1 MILPHFRLGNYLIY
15 RVFVPSPSLI
25 QVGTFLAT
33 SYLEEGTSMKDSPI
47 PASNRTIMVVDD
59 NADIVTVIKTILEVK
74 GYALQVAYSGQE
86 AFNLLG
92 EQKPDLIIL
101 DILMPTI
108 DGLEVLTRL
117 KGDPGTASIP
127 VILLTSKVE
136 YNDVLIGYKTGAN
149 YYITK
154 PFTKGQLLGGIN
166 LVLGGDQDHSVE
178 SLNKD
183 QRDNV

>member
-1 MILPHFRLGNYLIY
+1 M
-15 RVFVPSPSLI
+15 
-25 QVGTFLAT
+25 T
-33 SYLEEGTSMKDSPI
+33 DSHS

-59 NADIVTVIKTILEVK
+59 EQDMVDLIKTTLEAK
-74 GYALQVAYSGQE
+74 GFGVQSAYNGQE

-101 DILMPTI
+101 DILMPMI

-117 KGDPGTASIP
+117 KGDPDTASIP

-136 YNDVLIGYKTGAN
+136 YKDVLIGYNMGAN

-154 PFTKGQLLGGIN
+154 PFTKGQLLEGIN
-166 LVLGGDQDHSVE
+166 LVLGEDQGQLAGSP
-178 SLNKD
+178 
-183 QRDNV
+183 

>member
-1 MILPHFRLGNYLIY
+1 MTDPHF
-15 RVFVPSPSLI
+15 
-25 QVGTFLAT
+25 
-33 SYLEEGTSMKDSPI
+33 
-47 PASNRTIMVVDD
+47 PASNRTIMVVDY
-59 NADIVTVIKTILEVK
+59 NSDIVAIIKTILEVK
-74 GYALQVAYSGQE
+74 GYALQFAYSGQE

-127 VILLTSKVE
+127 VILLMSKVE
-136 YNDVLIGYKTGAN
+136 YKDVLIGYKMGAN

-154 PFTKGQLLGGIN
+154 PFTKGQLLEGIN
-166 LVLGGDQDHSVE
+166 LVLGEDQGQSVG
-178 SLNKD
+178 SL
-183 QRDNV
+183 

>member
-1 MILPHFRLGNYLIY
+1 MTDPHF
-15 RVFVPSPSLI
+15 
-25 QVGTFLAT
+25 
-33 SYLEEGTSMKDSPI
+33 
-47 PASNRTIMVVDD
+47 PASNRTIMVVDY
-59 NADIVTVIKTILEVK
+59 NSDIVAIIKTILEVK
-74 GYALQVAYSGQE
+74 GYALQFAYSGQE

-117 KGDPGTASIP
+117 KGDPDTASIP

-136 YNDVLIGYKTGAN
+136 YKDVLIGYKMGAN

-154 PFTKGQLLGGIN
+154 PFTKGQLLEGIN
-166 LVLGGDQDHSVE
+166 LVLGEDQGQSIG
-178 SLNKD
+178 SL
-183 QRDNV
+183 